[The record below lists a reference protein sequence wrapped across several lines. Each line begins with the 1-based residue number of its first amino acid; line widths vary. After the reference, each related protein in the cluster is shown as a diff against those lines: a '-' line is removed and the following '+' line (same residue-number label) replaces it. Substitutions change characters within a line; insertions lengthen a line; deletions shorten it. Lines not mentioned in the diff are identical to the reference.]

1 PHGRNHGRDH
11 RRHHHRTMMRGRIS
25 VAKLN
30 RFSANF
36 SSALCNRGR
45 EPPYQST
52 DVDEDIRMKGVTRM
66 IRKLT
71 VALAATVVVGTAA
84 LAPSATNATWYGYG
98 WHGYSYPYY
107 SYYPGYAYKPH
118 FFHRPHFV
126 YPYHFKRYGWWN
138 YRNHY

>member
-1 PHGRNHGRDH
+1 
-11 RRHHHRTMMRGRIS
+11 MMRGRIS

-45 EPPYQST
+45 EPPYQSA

-84 LAPSATNATWYGYG
+84 LAPSAANATWYGHG
-98 WHGYSYPYY
+98 WYGYSPYY
-107 SYYPGYAYKPH
+107 NYYPVYKPGY
-118 FFHRPHFV
+118 FFHKPHFV
-126 YPYHFKRYGWWN
+126 YPYHFKRYGSWN
-138 YRNHY
+138 YRYNHY